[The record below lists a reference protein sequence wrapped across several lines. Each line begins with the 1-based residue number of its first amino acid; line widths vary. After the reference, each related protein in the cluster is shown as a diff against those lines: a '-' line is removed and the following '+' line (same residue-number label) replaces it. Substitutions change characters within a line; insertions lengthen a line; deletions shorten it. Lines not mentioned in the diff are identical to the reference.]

1 MQAGFLLQNS
11 LGQWTSAY
19 ITQTNHQNL
28 HGAKITQLRQSVFCA
43 PFLCK
48 LHPQIILM
56 QESSELTK
64 RERGIVLM
72 RSIMDY
78 GMGTLWLS
86 MGIFLAFNNHFDTIY
101 RERLDDPAFRIF
113 GGVCV
118 LYGLFRIYRGYKKNY
133 LRER

>member
-1 MQAGFLLQNS
+1 
-11 LGQWTSAY
+11 
-19 ITQTNHQNL
+19 
-28 HGAKITQLRQSVFCA
+28 
-43 PFLCK
+43 
-48 LHPQIILM
+48 M

-64 RERGIVLM
+64 RERGIILM

-78 GMGTLWLS
+78 GMGTLWVS
-86 MGIFLAFNNHFDTIY
+86 MGIFMAFNNYFDTIY

-113 GGVCV
+113 GGVCI